1 MMARWIIAIACCA
14 IFGTGTAQPLPPNWQ
29 QMLQQAAPGEG
40 KRLWQLYETMI
51 ALPRPQRMAVLD
63 TLAGLSQQAPEHRAV
78 RATVLHSMV
87 APKLACDSALPNLLQ
102 ASNTATALQNEELL
116 AACYYALADKYSRC
130 GPNEKAVFYF
140 LKTWELRQQTGTDLY
155 AGNAELL
162 RRLGDLFFRM
172 EEYERS
178 IGFVKQAL
186 NSPEPRPTDG
196 RLYAM
201 PNLIAMG
208 YQRLQQY
215 DDAKAWY
222 DTALLWAQQ
231 RANTDWQ
238 AIVGGNLGHLY
249 QLQKRYD
256 AALPLLQQDYER
268 ALQRNDLP
276 SAGNTLQRI
285 ASIHLAEG
293 RPAEALRTARE
304 AYRLCTEPASYYQPQ
319 YPLAAARTLAQVL
332 AAQQQHA
339 AAAPYWQH
347 YQHLHD
353 SLQAVLSRSRYDVVQ
368 TELAFEKAN
377 LQRNELLAA
386 QQAERQQRYLLLA
399 GLLLTAVIGY
409 VLYQRKQHQQALLR
423 QQLAQQTLLA
433 QAAAEQLAE
442 YMQHVVEKTELIE
455 QLERQMQPLQPAELL
470 SQTILTEEDWLRFR
484 AMFDRV
490 YPQFFVRLQQLAPEA
505 TPADLRMAALIKL
518 GVGNKHIASMLG
530 VSADTVRKSKSRL
543 RQRLPQGGTQDLDQ
557 LIGQL

>member
-1 MMARWIIAIACCA
+1 MMARWILVVACWTTA
-14 IFGTGTAQPLPPNWQ
+14 SFGNAQVLPPDWQ
-29 QMLQQAAPGEG
+29 ETLQQAQPGEG
-40 KRLWQLYETMI
+40 KRLWQLYELMI

-63 TLAGLSQQAPEHRAV
+63 TLAMLSRKAPDHRAV

-140 LKTWELRQQTGTDLY
+140 LKTWELRQQTGTQLY

-162 RRLGDLFFRM
+162 RRLGDLFFRI
-172 EEYERS
+172 EEYERC

-186 NSPEPRPTDG
+186 QSNEPRPTDG

-201 PNLIAMG
+201 PNLIAMS

-215 DDAKAWY
+215 NDAKAWY
-222 DTALLWAQQ
+222 DTAMLWAQQ
-231 RANTDWQ
+231 RGNADWQ

-249 QLQKRYD
+249 LQQQRYD
-256 AALPLLQQDYER
+256 AALPLLQTDFEQAMRRGDV
-268 ALQRNDLP
+268 P

-285 ASIHLAEG
+285 AAIDLAEG
-293 RPAEALRTARE
+293 RLPQAEARARTAYELTTR
-304 AYRLCTEPASYYQPQ
+304 AAGYYQPQ
-319 YPLAAARTLAQVL
+319 YPMAAAYTLAQVL
-332 AAQQQHA
+332 AARQQHA

-347 YQHLHD
+347 YQRLKD

-368 TELAFEKAN
+368 TELAFEKTK

-386 QQAERQQRYLLLA
+386 QQAERQKRYLLLT
-399 GLLLTAVIGY
+399 GLLLTAVLGY
-409 VLYQRKQHQQALLR
+409 AVYQRKKHQQAMLQ

-433 QAAAEQLAE
+433 NAAADQLAE

-455 QLERQMQPLQPAELL
+455 KLERQMQPLQPTELI

-490 YPQFFVRLQQLAPEA
+490 YPLFFERLQQLAPEA
-505 TPADLRMAALIKL
+505 TPADLRMAALVKL

-543 RQRLPQGGTQDLDQ
+543 RQRLPVSATQDLDQ
-557 LIGQL
+557 LISQL